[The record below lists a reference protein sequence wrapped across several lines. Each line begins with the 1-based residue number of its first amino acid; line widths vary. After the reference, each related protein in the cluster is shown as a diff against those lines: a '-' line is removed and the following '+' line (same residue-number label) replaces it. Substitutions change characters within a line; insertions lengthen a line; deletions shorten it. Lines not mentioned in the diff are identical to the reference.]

1 MMCILNILSVI
12 QKMKVKE
19 LRDFMFENHY
29 RYVEFL
35 KENSYYSMDIR
46 KKIFVITCK
55 YMSKKLPDSSDTK
68 EYCQSY
74 LK

>member
-46 KKIFVITCK
+46 KK
-55 YMSKKLPDSSDTK
+55 
-68 EYCQSY
+68 Y
-74 LK
+74 LL